1 MYLLLRIEFHG
12 IFVSRSMCIFLTDLI
27 DFDTPI
33 FSIKGLL
40 KVILSFLTFE
50 RNNFQNLILK
60 NRLNLNLI

>member
-1 MYLLLRIEFHG
+1 
-12 IFVSRSMCIFLTDLI
+12 MCIFLTDLI